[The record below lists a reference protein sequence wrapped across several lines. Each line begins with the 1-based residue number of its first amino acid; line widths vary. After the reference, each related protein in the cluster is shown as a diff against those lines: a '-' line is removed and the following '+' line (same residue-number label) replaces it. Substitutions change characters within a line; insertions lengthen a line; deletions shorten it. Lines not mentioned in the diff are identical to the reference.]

1 MWIIC
6 GPFSSPPQISMWTAW
21 STWSTCP
28 NANPAR
34 DGNASEMGTP
44 ACPTPR
50 CGTLARV
57 SHRVKGVV
65 VQPWLCSVT
74 VIPSVTFAYSHRVA
88 TTHQAMK
95 DSRSDTITNAQYKYP
110 PPFVLF
116 VFFVSSSSSSLSS
129 YSWCSMHVWCL
140 CVCTRGATHTGCS
153 RRVLWPWRLGGTK
166 RSFSKVIPLCDTTP

>member
-1 MWIIC
+1 MWTIC

-65 VQPWLCSVT
+65 VQPWLCSMT
-74 VIPSVTFAYSHRVA
+74 VIPSVTFAYFHRVA

-110 PPFVLF
+110 PPPSSSSSFSS
-116 VFFVSSSSSSLSS
+116 SSSSSSLRL
-129 YSWCSMHVWCL
+129 HL
-140 CVCTRGATHTGCS
+140 RFHPTRGAPCVCGACACAQGELPTQG
-153 RRVLWPWRLGGTK
+153 VLGGCFGLGGLAAQSGASAK
-166 RSFSKVIPLCDTTP
+166 